1 MEDKAP
7 AHSHHYNEE
16 VAQRLARKETRAL
29 SQKFPRSQ
37 PHRKSEV
44 ANETSAKMGASD
56 VHRQSQEYRQQNLEK
71 YHPRICGKTVQTEAK
86 G

>member
-1 MEDKAP
+1 MEDEAP

-44 ANETSAKMGASD
+44 AKMGASD

-71 YHPRICGKTVQTEAK
+71 YHPRICGKTVQMEAK